1 VARSCPRDEIRALVE
16 GIDQESGDTVAV
28 LAHIEG
34 CAPCRRFKAKLE
46 SKEKAFRS
54 ALAAFGSEEPSSR
67 CPEPAEIATVSEK
80 GLDAAD
86 PGLVDHIARCGTCR
100 LTLVALAETQP
111 SLEESES
118 ASLEETTV
126 AAVKRRVAVARTK
139 SDADAKRPGS
149 SGRVP
154 SGRRARTTRQV
165 ALLENR
171 SSRFGLVIAAAACFV
186 VAFVFFA
193 FVHDGSEPQQEANTT
208 PVNPNPVQPP
218 RQQPKA
224 PVKPTQVPAPKPQE
238 AQVPAPAPAT
248 NNNPGRQ
255 GRPDGDDQV
264 TAMNRPAPVEEEPR
278 ETQPEQ
284 APPVQQPAPTKPEP
298 GKTVDQPAPAPSPL
312 PSPVTPQKPGTPPKV
327 DRGELASIKLDAVAG
342 PVEIRKKAEKNWRK
356 LTISDLVQEGD
367 ALRAR
372 GEDGS
377 VSLGGKARVGFDGDA
392 VGTVAIT
399 SQGVRINLESGGI
412 DGESL
417 AYNGLEIADADGVVT
432 AWKGSK
438 LRVECGG
445 EKGTR
450 VAVERGTV
458 NVENDLGKVT
468 VHSGHE
474 ISVAKDKKPSRES
487 ELRGPYRTPRK

>member
-16 GIDQESGDTVAV
+16 GIDQESGDAVAV
-28 LAHIEG
+28 LAHVES
-34 CAPCRRFKAKLE
+34 CASCRKFKAKLE
-46 SKEKAFRS
+46 SREKAFRS
-54 ALAAFGSEEPSSR
+54 ALAAFGSEEASSR

-100 LTLVALAETQP
+100 LTLVALAEAQP
-111 SLEESES
+111 VASLEESES

-139 SDADAKRPGS
+139 SDSEGKRSGS

-208 PVNPNPVQPP
+208 PANPNPIQPP
-218 RQQPKA
+218 RQQPPKQQPKS
-224 PVKPTQVPAPKPQE
+224 PVKPTEAPAPKPVE
-238 AQVPAPAPAT
+238 TPAPAPT
-248 NNNPGRQ
+248 NNQNN
-255 GRPDGDDQV
+255 DDQV

-284 APPVQQPAPTKPEP
+284 APPVQQPEPTKPDT
-298 GKTVDQPAPAPSPL
+298 GKTVDQPTPTPAPL
-312 PSPVTPQKPGTPPKV
+312 PSPVTPQKPGTPPKI
-327 DRGELASIKLDAVAG
+327 DRGELASIKLDAVTG

-356 LTISDLVQEGD
+356 LAISDLIQEGD
-367 ALRAR
+367 ALRAK

-377 VSLGGKARVGFDGDA
+377 VTLGGKARVGFDGEA

-399 SQGVRINLESGGI
+399 STGVRINLESGGVE
-412 DGESL
+412 GESL
-417 AYNGLEIADADGVVT
+417 AYNGLEIADVDGVVT

-458 NVENDLGKVT
+458 NVGNDQGKVT

-474 ISVAKDKKPSRES
+474 ISVAKDKKPLRES